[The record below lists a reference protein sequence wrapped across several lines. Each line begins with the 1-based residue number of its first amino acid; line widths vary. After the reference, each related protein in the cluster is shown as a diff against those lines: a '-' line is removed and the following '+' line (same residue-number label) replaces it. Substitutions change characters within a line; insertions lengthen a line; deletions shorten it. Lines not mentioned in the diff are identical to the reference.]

1 MSVMVSGT
9 QPYENRFDLN
19 ESLEGF
25 CWTGRGRSFHVEGP
39 KTEKGQEP
47 AVEIK
52 SGVRN
57 LEAES
62 IRSGVESTR
71 GCVKLKT
78 VTELRRSSACDTFIA
93 KCLYLVLNCFAGTG
107 ANGDI
112 ETEE

>member
-1 MSVMVSGT
+1 M
-9 QPYENRFDLN
+9 N

-25 CWTGRGRSFHVEGP
+25 YWTGRGRSFHVEGP

-62 IRSGVESTR
+62 IRSRVESMR

-78 VTELRRSSACDTFIA
+78 VTEIRRSSACDTFITERS
-93 KCLYLVLNCFAGTG
+93 YLVLNCFAGTG

-112 ETEE
+112 EMEE